1 MKDKF
6 TKVQE
11 AARFIES
18 NLEIIAPKTCIVLG
32 TGLDG
37 LADIIE
43 KPTIIDYGKIPY
55 FPQSTVKSHRG
66 HLIAGHLHG
75 KPILLMAG
83 RFHYYEGYSAAEISF
98 PVYVLKQLGIEKYLA
113 SNVTGGINPDYEAG
127 EIVLI
132 RDHINLHPDHP
143 LRGENDD
150 RLGPRFPDMM
160 EAYDREINTQ
170 IQALGKLEGYSI
182 QEGVYV
188 GLQGPS
194 LETPAE
200 YKFCRIIGG
209 DMIGMSTVP
218 EIIAGNHC
226 GLRCAVVSIISN
238 VCYPLERLSKTTL
251 EEVIQ
256 VAEEA
261 SPRLRRIIE
270 QWVKLYA

>member
-1 MKDKF
+1 MEDKY

-11 AARFIES
+11 AATFIQTY
-18 NLEIIAPKTCIVLG
+18 LGDLAPSTCIVLG
-32 TGLDG
+32 TGLGG
-37 LADIIE
+37 LVDNVENPIF
-43 KPTIIDYGKIPY
+43 IDYSSIPH
-55 FPQSTVKSHRG
+55 FPKSTVESHKGQLIIG
-66 HLIAGHLHG
+66 HLNG
-75 KPILLMAG
+75 KAIFLMAG
-83 RFHYYEGYSAAEISF
+83 RFHYYEGYSAAQITF
-98 PVYVLKQLGIEKYLA
+98 PVYVMKALGVEKYLA
-113 SNVTGGINPDYEAG
+113 SNVTGGINPHYNAG
-127 EIVLI
+127 DIVLL

-143 LRGENDD
+143 LRGKNDE

-160 EAYDREINTQ
+160 EAYDQGINDELKK
-170 IQALGKLEGYSI
+170 IGHLHGYNI

-218 EIIAGNHC
+218 EIIVGNHC

-238 VCYPLERLSKTTL
+238 VCYPLNRLTKTTL

-256 VAEEA
+256 VAEKA
-261 SPRLRRIIE
+261 TPKLRKLVETWVE
-270 QWVKLYA
+270 QHA